1 MSGPDTWRLR
11 ARTVRAMAVLGWA
24 RLVVAGVPLKIWRRR
39 LGLSGS
45 ASASG
50 LAEANREA
58 AHIERA
64 AWRLPLGAACL
75 PRAVAL
81 SWRLRGARIPHRV
94 VLAVRPPD
102 RRDDEDAL
110 HAWVEV
116 QNEIVLGELPG
127 PWHVTAR
134 FPA

>member
-1 MSGPDTWRLR
+1 
-11 ARTVRAMAVLGWA
+11 MALLGLA
-24 RLVVAGVPLKIWRRR
+24 KLVVAGVPFKIWRRR
-39 LGLSGS
+39 LGLGGN
-45 ASASG
+45 ASPSE
-50 LAEANREA
+50 LAEANHEA

-64 AWRLPLGAACL
+64 AWRLPIGTACL
-75 PRAVAL
+75 PRAAAL
-81 SWRLRGARIPHRV
+81 SWRLRQARIPHRV

-102 RRDDEDAL
+102 QRDDEDAL

-116 QNEIVLGELPG
+116 GNEIVLGELPG